1 MIYFKNHLSQA
12 FFSILFFACSCTGRV
27 QHNVDDEIYV
37 PIEQI
42 PNLSDF
48 VETIE
53 YLALPSE
60 ISSGFFNKVLATNDH
75 FIFADFDRLMKI
87 YVLDKSFK
95 LVTTISNYG
104 EGPGEYQW
112 IEAVNYNPDRQTI
125 EVLTN
130 KDLIRFSL
138 EGKAIETVSLPL
150 IFGNLLSISADEY
163 LVYSKDV
170 KKGMLEDDF
179 TNDLFLIK
187 WNSVTG
193 EIDPVVID
201 YKEDV
206 IGSMADD
213 NNMFRFNGDVY
224 ASYAFSDTVYKVSAN
239 GKISRT
245 HINLSDQNLPLD
257 MLYGIQPSQILN
269 REEIKEKYAY
279 HYPGLMVNAHFFID
293 SFAKR
298 NMRNFIIQNKRT
310 SNVITGRKIVNDI
323 DGFIEFLMP
332 HCLDEHDNI
341 YTVYEYEEIW
351 AVAQNSEDKTSE
363 FHTFVNSLSSETG
376 FVVVKYHLKD
386 F

>member
-1 MIYFKNHLSQA
+1 MAFLKNTFIQLASIVIV
-12 FFSILFFACSCTGRV
+12 FSCAGKV
-27 QHNVDDEIYV
+27 QNNVDSEIYV
-37 PIEQI
+37 PIEQTPI
-42 PNLSDF
+42 LSEF
-48 VETIE
+48 VESIE
-53 YLALPSE
+53 YLALPSQ
-60 ISSGFFNKVLATNDH
+60 ISSGYFNKILVTEDH
-75 FIFADFDRLMKI
+75 FIFADFDRLKKV
-87 YVLDKSFK
+87 YVLDKSLN
-95 LVTTISNYG
+95 LVSTISNYG

-112 IEAVNYNPDRQTI
+112 IDAVNYNPDRKTI
-125 EVLTN
+125 EIMTN

-138 EGKAIETVSLPL
+138 DGKAIEYVSLPL
-150 IFGNLLSISADEY
+150 IFGNLLSISKDEY

-179 TNDLFLIK
+179 TNDIFLIK

-193 EIDPVVID
+193 KIDPVIID

-213 NNMFRFNGDVY
+213 NNMFRYNGDVY

-239 GKISRT
+239 GKISRI

-279 HYPGLMVNAHFFID
+279 HYPGLMVNDHFFID

-298 NMRNFIIQNKRT
+298 NRRNFIIQNNRT

-323 DGFIEFLMP
+323 DGAIEFLMP
-332 HCLDEHDNI
+332 HFLDENDNI

-351 AVAQNSEDKTSE
+351 AVAQNSENKTSD
-363 FHTFVNSLSSETG
+363 FQDFVKSLSPETG
-376 FVVVKYHLKD
+376 FVLVKYHLKD